1 MELET
6 ILGGNTFLLY
16 FMGLLYILINKDF
29 DKCQKIVMIYVFVY
43 SLKIFNIIDLK
54 VLFIGLTIV
63 SFLYIEFLS
72 EDNVKN
78 ILLCNIIY
86 KIIDY
91 MYKLI
96 FEYSAVYF
104 CGSLILMSNIIQIDL
119 PIIQL
124 LNRYIPIIGIKINII
139 SLLLVLYAINNITSQ
154 KFETYSFKHIKQK
167 MDEINI
173 WNNVKSNN
181 IDSLKLNMLID
192 VEDKSYFIR
201 ENTYNFLSFEFIKYK
216 IKRGIRKLKYVNI
229 DKNILKK
236 VTILPI
242 KNTKKYIRG
251 YSTIEMQIIRT
262 LGIKS
267 GYEKHIFCR
276 KIYEIIYSKIF
287 FTSLRRYMNKL
298 YLDTSGCCTFKE
310 YLLMIYIKI
319 APIKLNNTKYSN
331 MLKAWNSNDIR
342 QISDEQFFIS
352 ILGLSYRWISTNI
365 LFNYSRIISE
375 YSLKKSE
382 IRKIIKKLNGE

>member
-6 ILGGNTFLLY
+6 ILSGNTFLLY

-154 KFETYSFKHIKQK
+154 KFETYSFNHIKQK